1 MKGSSINRS
10 QVPLLSPIEYDSI
23 EDDHPHNVTSGC
35 EDFNPLDE
43 KSSEQLQDVLDSSKI
58 FIPLSTPRCSIGS
71 SASTDHLGFESQ
83 LLEVAIRTNDVSKV
97 KHFLMIHR
105 DKFQVCMFVWLE

>member
-1 MKGSSINRS
+1 MFS
-10 QVPLLSPIEYDSI
+10 
-23 EDDHPHNVTSGC
+23 
-35 EDFNPLDE
+35 F
-43 KSSEQLQDVLDSSKI
+43 
-58 FIPLSTPRCSIGS
+58 GS

-105 DKFQVCMFVWLE
+105 DKFQVRKCLL

>member
-1 MKGSSINRS
+1 MLG
-10 QVPLLSPIEYDSI
+10 
-23 EDDHPHNVTSGC
+23 DDHQNNVSSG
-35 EDFNPLDE
+35 EGFNPLYE
-43 KSSEQLQDVLDSSKI
+43 KSSEQQQDVLSSSKI
-58 FIPLSTPRCSIGS
+58 FIPLSTPRYSFGS

-105 DKFQVCMFVWLE
+105 DKFQVRKYL

>member
-1 MKGSSINRS
+1 MFS
-10 QVPLLSPIEYDSI
+10 L
-23 EDDHPHNVTSGC
+23 
-35 EDFNPLDE
+35 
-43 KSSEQLQDVLDSSKI
+43 
-58 FIPLSTPRCSIGS
+58 GS

-105 DKFQVCMFVWLE
+105 DKFQVCTFYCSNIILKCYT

>member
-1 MKGSSINRS
+1 MFSFG
-10 QVPLLSPIEYDSI
+10 
-23 EDDHPHNVTSGC
+23 
-35 EDFNPLDE
+35 
-43 KSSEQLQDVLDSSKI
+43 
-58 FIPLSTPRCSIGS
+58 

-105 DKFQVCMFVWLE
+105 DKFQVRKCLRLQYNTDMFNIMIIIICNNFRFRI